1 MNLEDVILKIAKGN
15 LSSPEFG
22 QRTDA
27 LIANLYALGGQIR
40 VMLDA
45 IAADPRNFQV
55 PSE

>member
-1 MNLEDVILKIAKGN
+1 MSLQDVLSKIGIGN

-27 LIANLYALGGQIR
+27 LIANLYALGGQIQ
-40 VMLDA
+40 VMLGA
-45 IAADPRNFQV
+45 ITADPRNFQA